1 MYLLLQNDM
10 TQVTVFF
17 NQRTNKV
24 LERTWSL
31 AQLRSNLLS
40 QRTLEQLEKLKAAYD
55 AEVETLATDRRVWHD
70 VTTFF
75 VIACK

>member
-55 AEVETLATDRRVWHD
+55 AAVETLATDRRVWHD

>member
-17 NQRTNKV
+17 SQRTNKV
-24 LERTWSL
+24 LERIWSL

-55 AEVETLATDRRVWHD
+55 AEVETLATNPRVWHD

>member
-1 MYLLLQNDM
+1 MYLLLQNGM

-31 AQLRSNLLS
+31 AQPRGNLLS

-55 AEVETLATDRRVWHD
+55 AEVEMLATDRRVWHD